1 MDIKGILLAF
11 LVVLIWGINFPI
23 IKFGLEEL
31 PPILFSALR
40 FLIVAIPAVFFIP
53 FPKTSIWNILGVG
66 VFLGVLKFGFLF
78 YAMNADASAGISSLL
93 LQAQVIFTIILSI
106 LIYKEV
112 ITKIQAIGI
121 LVATIG
127 FSFFFFTVNNS
138 ITTLGIILL
147 LFAAFFWS
155 ISNIIMKRIKGVN
168 LLHFMVWV
176 CLVPPLPLFL
186 MSYFFESK
194 DTLTILL
201 STTQKT
207 WFSLVYVSYL
217 STLIAFAIW
226 GWLLKTYQASLVTPF
241 ALLIPIVGIFSSSV
255 LLGEKLSSTEIIGAI
270 LILSGLFITI
280 FAKKIF
286 NKIRNK

>member
-40 FLIVAIPAVFFIP
+40 FLIVAIPAVFFVP

-66 VFLGVLKFGFLF
+66 IFLGVLKFGFLF

-106 LIYKEV
+106 LLYKEV

-194 DTLTILL
+194 DTITILL

-241 ALLIPIVGIFSSSV
+241 ALLIPIVGIFSSSI
-255 LLGEKLSSTEIIGAI
+255 LLGEKLSSTEIIGAV

>member
-11 LVVLIWGINFPI
+11 LVVLIWGVNFPI

-31 PPILFSALR
+31 PPILFSSLR
-40 FLIVAIPAVFFIP
+40 FFIVAIPAVFFIP
-53 FPKTSIWNILGVG
+53 FPKTSIWNVLGVG
-66 VFLGVLKFGFLF
+66 IFLGVLKFGFLF

-93 LQAQVIFTIILSI
+93 LQAQVIFTILLSI

-121 LVATIG
+121 LVAIIG

-176 CLVPPLPLFL
+176 CLVPPLPLYL

-194 DTLTILL
+194 DTITILL
-201 STTQKT
+201 ATTQKT

-226 GWLLKTYQASLVTPF
+226 GYLLKTYQASLVTPF
-241 ALLIPIVGIFSSSV
+241 ALLIPIVGIFSSSI